1 MGVVIEWAD
10 LANVLEAQ
18 ERLASFTDAIA
29 AGSMTMKGGA
39 KNHMRD
45 LQRQASGKRRG
56 AASKP
61 EPEAAAVTEP
71 QSMEAA
77 TLELAAFGIGV
88 EVVSK
93 TETAQA
99 NE

>member
-1 MGVVIEWAD
+1 MGVVLEWAD

-18 ERLASFTDAIA
+18 ERLLSFTDAVA

-39 KNHMRD
+39 KGHMRD
-45 LQRQASGKRRG
+45 LQRQARG
-56 AASKP
+56 SSSKSAL
-61 EPEAAAVTEP
+61 EAAAETEP

-77 TLELAAFGIGV
+77 KLELAGFGIGV

-99 NE
+99 DG

>member
-1 MGVVIEWAD
+1 MGVVIEWSD

-18 ERLASFTDAIA
+18 ERLLSFTDAVA

-39 KNHMRD
+39 KGHMRD
-45 LQRQASGKRRG
+45 LQRQARGKRRG
-56 AASKP
+56 VTSKP
-61 EPEAAAVTEP
+61 ELEAAAETEP

-77 TLELAAFGIGV
+77 TLELAGFGIGV

-93 TETAQA
+93 IETAQA
-99 NE
+99 DG